1 MMPSQISAA
10 PEKTTSTSSVKPMSV
25 TQKNVLLV
33 GNFFS
38 SSMGARGVCEDLG
51 EQLASNGWTVY
62 STSLKKNRPARLI
75 DIVTTVWRLRKK
87 YGVAHID
94 VYSGA
99 AFIWAEAACWALRRA
114 KKPYVLTLHGGDL
127 PEFSRR
133 WQGRVIRLLRSAA
146 VVTSPSR
153 YLRDQMQCY
162 REDLQLMPNPLDLKQ
177 YPFRLREAPKPNLV
191 WLRAFHSIYN
201 PSLAPRVIAELV
213 KDFPNL
219 RLTMIGPDKGD
230 GSLQETQRVA
240 VGKDVAN
247 HISFVGGVPK
257 SEVPGRLSH
266 ADIFLNTT
274 NVDNTPVS
282 VLEAMACGLCVVNTN
297 VGGIPYM
304 LRNEHD
310 ALLVSPN
317 NAREMA
323 TAIRRVLCEPG
334 LAARLSW
341 NARQEVEQFD
351 WSAIFPSWQKIFLRL
366 LQS

>member
-1 MMPSQISAA
+1 MTSSNCQLSPSRA
-10 PEKTTSTSSVKPMSV
+10 PEHISLNPRGV

-38 SSMGARGVCEDLG
+38 SSMGARGVCEDLA
-51 EQLASNGWTVY
+51 EQLAGNGWTVY
-62 STSLKKNRPARLI
+62 STSLKKNRAARLF
-75 DIVTTVWRLRKK
+75 DMVTTVWRLRRK
-87 YGVAHID
+87 YGVAHVD

-99 AFIWAEAACWALRRA
+99 AFIWAEAACWTLRRA

-133 WQGRVIRLLRSAA
+133 WHGRVARLLRSAE

-153 YLRDQMQCY
+153 YLRDQMRSY
-162 REDLQLMPNPLDLKQ
+162 RDDLQLMPNPLDLKQ

-201 PSLAPRVIAELV
+201 PSLAPRVIAELA
-213 KDFPNL
+213 KEFPNL

-240 VGKDVAN
+240 GEKGVAN
-247 HISFVGGVPK
+247 HITFVGGVPK
-257 SEVPGRLSH
+257 SEVPGRLSD

-297 VGGIPYM
+297 VVDNTMNASIEMQYSRSNI
-304 LRNEHD
+304 LRFNRWVFAGSRNGD
-310 ALLVSPN
+310 MVASFFGSANTVDSNSLDSN
-317 NAREMA
+317 YRNAEDRGAEN
-323 TAIRRVLCEPG
+323 IIH
-334 LAARLSW
+334 LS
-341 NARQEVEQFD
+341 
-351 WSAIFPSWQKIFLRL
+351 
-366 LQS
+366 